1 MIREAKPEDCV
12 DLAVLSLQVWLHT
25 YATKGIREK
34 ISRFALNTFTEKYF
48 LDLLNRSE
56 NKVQVYIKDEHLIGF
71 VVIDLA
77 SKCSAENAG
86 YEIKTLYISEHFQG
100 SGIGRQLLSQIESQ
114 YGSPFWLST
123 WENNINAIGFYQKL
137 GFKILENT
145 PLCQGSCHC

>member
-56 NKVQVYIKDEHLIGF
+56 NKVQVYIR
-71 VVIDLA
+71 A
-77 SKCSAENAG
+77 
-86 YEIKTLYISEHFQG
+86 FQG
-100 SGIGRQLLSQIESQ
+100 SG
-114 YGSPFWLST
+114 
-123 WENNINAIGFYQKL
+123 IGFYQKL
-137 GFKILENT
+137 GFKIIGELYKN
-145 PLCQGSCHC
+145 HV